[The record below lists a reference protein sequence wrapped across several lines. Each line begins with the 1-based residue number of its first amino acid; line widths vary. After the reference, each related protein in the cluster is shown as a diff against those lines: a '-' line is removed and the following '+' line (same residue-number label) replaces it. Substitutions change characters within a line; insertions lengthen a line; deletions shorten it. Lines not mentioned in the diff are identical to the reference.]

1 MTRDFRRGEQMES
14 EASRSQHTRT
24 RFVEVQLDDG
34 TAFYIKVL
42 ASSGESEVSLHK
54 GSFEEAM
61 KAIEGI
67 GKRLNQVWRTIQPG
81 KASVELGIDFTWQ
94 AGKIMAVVV
103 DGSATASLKITL
115 EWNGASAK
123 GN

>member
-1 MTRDFRRGEQMES
+1 MES
-14 EASRSQHTRT
+14 EANRRDEHTR
-24 RFVEVQLDDG
+24 VQLIEMKLDDG
-34 TAFYIKVL
+34 TEFYVKMF
-42 ASSGESEVSLHK
+42 APPSESEVSLHK
-54 GSFEEAM
+54 ASFEEAM

-94 AGKIMAVVV
+94 TGKVMAVLV
-103 DGSATASLKITL
+103 DSSTTASMKITL
-115 EWNGASAK
+115 EWSSEPVK